1 MNQTVATRGAFFWLF
16 QRVTGIFLAY
26 FLITHV
32 KVLHW
37 DFDFTKYPGGLLD
50 FKFVIERLQ
59 GNMGWAFFY
68 FFFVISALFHGLNG
82 LWAIVLDFRPP
93 RGVQIVW
100 LALLWAAGILMAF
113 WGFFTLASFFKG
125 GAV

>member
-32 KVLHW
+32 KVQHW

-50 FKFVIERLQ
+50 FQFVIERLQ
-59 GNMGWAFFY
+59 GSMAWVVFY
-68 FFFVISALFHGLNG
+68 FFFIISALFHGLNG
-82 LWAIVLDFRPP
+82 LWAIILDFRPP
-93 RGVQIVW
+93 RGVQIAW
-100 LALLWAAGILMAF
+100 LTIIWAAGILTAF

-125 GAV
+125 GPA